1 LAVNVFLGT
10 GGKLL
15 ANVSI
20 FEVDAFEVVSFLGTG
35 AFLGTDAFLG
45 AGTFLGAGA
54 FLGADAFLG
63 VNFFGIFPKIRFVN
77 GNHNRQCFIKPN

>member
-1 LAVNVFLGT
+1 MAVNVFLET

-15 ANVSI
+15 ADASI
-20 FEVDAFEVVSFLGTG
+20 SEVVSFFG
-35 AFLGTDAFLG
+35 ADAFLG
-45 AGTFLGAGA
+45 RGFFGAAFLGVACLDTGT

-77 GNHNRQCFIKPN
+77 